1 MDWMNRQSKLP
12 SKSSS
17 NQHYMKVAPCLFLWL
32 VVAGVSAAENPALSS
47 VSLNSASVVG
57 GNSVLGAVTLNMP
70 APSDV
75 EVSLAADPSNG
86 AKVPPSVTV
95 PAGSTSAT
103 FQITTLLNKSAL
115 VGNDATITIYGNYG
129 VTRHASFTAL
139 APVSFDRMVDR
150 VVQSERAFVATM
162 KSMHPLA
169 ETYIQNLHEDK
180 DHKVGPTSDQY
191 FLGRLDL
198 SAGPDDVL
206 FEKQRP
212 GFGDHFMNPFSGLLS
227 RKFMPRGFAQMV
239 MIDAD
244 FQKNN

>member
-1 MDWMNRQSKLP
+1 MRNFRTVVS
-12 SKSSS
+12 
-17 NQHYMKVAPCLFLWL
+17 CLFLWL

-103 FQITTLLNKSAL
+103 FQITTLLNKSAV

-129 VTRHASFTAL
+129 VTKHASFTAS
-139 APVSFDRMVDR
+139 APGSFDRMVDR

-162 KSMHPLA
+162 KTMHPLA
-169 ETYIQNLHEDK
+169 ETYIQNLREDN
-180 DHKVGPTSDQY
+180 DHNVEPTSDQY
-191 FLGRLDL
+191 FIGRLDI
-198 SAGPDDVL
+198 SAGPEDVL

-212 GFGDHFMNPFSGLLS
+212 GFGRHFMNPFSEIGRAS
-227 RKFMPRGFAQMV
+227 CRERVEISAVARVRK
-239 MIDAD
+239 I
-244 FQKNN
+244 KN